1 MKAEGDATKSQ
12 QRNITCAWSRERQ
25 FLFREQS
32 TLHIVSVNCCDWRE
46 NQRPKHSVK
55 NDQQASIEG
64 RRDAQGN
71 LSTLRYKWR
80 RQD

>member
-12 QRNITCAWSRERQ
+12 QRNITCAWSRERNSY
-25 FLFREQS
+25 LES
-32 TLHIVSVNCCDWRE
+32 KVLCTLSVLIAATGEKIRD
-46 NQRPKHSVK
+46 PDSVK